1 MIGEI
6 EKYLANNSTEQEI
19 IADLEKA
26 CNILPKDIAA
36 ECDTIVSTYGPE
48 LIQDLVKYADL
59 DVRDAPLMIF
69 LRPIA
74 LTFASLF

>member
-19 IADLEKA
+19 IAELEKA

-48 LIQDLVKYADL
+48 LIQDLVKYAE
-59 DVRDAPLMIF
+59 LMCEMY
-69 LRPIA
+69 RW
-74 LTFASLF
+74 